1 MPVEISKDIANREK
15 VTDNVDIATHNETA
29 RTVNNIASPATTI
42 MLAKKSNTD
51 SNSSLA
57 QGGVAAVLDLENDSY
72 ELHINDTMIA
82 GKHANDIEAVTTLVE
97 EGPAEIYKIIDYGV
111 EFDKRPD
118 GELNMT
124 LEGGHCRRRIVHHKD
139 TTGAEMVRAMVAEAQ
154 KRENITIVEN
164 TPVFKLTRVKSG
176 ICAHILTEDGQ
187 DEIFS
192 SYCVLATGGIGRV
205 YKYTTN
211 PKVATGDGIRLA
223 FELGARIKDLSYVQF
238 HPTAFN
244 SDDNEQ
250 FLISEAVRGEGA
262 YLLNCNKERFMHR
275 YDERLE
281 LAPRDVVSKS
291 IIIESRRTGSNNFY
305 LDITHRDKEY
315 LLNRFPGIHKGCL
328 KYNVDITK
336 DLIPIFPCQHY
347 LMGGIEVDLN
357 SRTTISRLYA
367 VGECSNT
374 GVHGKNR
381 LASNSLLEALV
392 FGKRCADDIVRCIDM
407 KYPEVK
413 VCEVEKQDLDGA
425 PLLKGDGEV
434 FALAFAFSLAIALQ
448 NIPEGAIISLP
459 LHSLGTRKRKAFLW
473 GALSGAV
480 EPLGTLITLAVTKY
494 VSAAL
499 PFLFGF
505 AAGAMLFVV
514 EGRRKVLCKSPL
526 HNKKSD

>member
-1 MPVEISKDIANREK
+1 MAKKCDVLIVGCGVAGLN
-15 VTDNVDIATHNETA
+15 TA
-29 RTVNNIASPATTI
+29 LSLPENLNII
-42 MLAKKSNTD
+42 MLAKKSNTE

-72 ELHINDTMIA
+72 DLHINDTMIA
-82 GKHANDIEAVTTLVE
+82 GQQANDLDAVTTLVH
-97 EGPAEIYKIIDYGV
+97 EGPQEVRKIIEYGV
-111 EFDKRPD
+111 EFDKSED
-118 GELNMT
+118 GGLNMT

-139 TTGAEMVRAMVAEAQ
+139 TTGAEMVRAMVKEV
-154 KRENITIVEN
+154 KTRPNITIIEN

-176 ICAHILTEDGQ
+176 ICAHVLTDDGQ

-223 FELGARIKDLSYVQF
+223 FEMGARIKNLSYVQF

-244 SDDNEQ
+244 SDNNEQ

-305 LDITHRDKEY
+305 LDITHRDREY
-315 LLNRFPGIHKGCL
+315 LLNRFPGIYEGCL

-357 SRTTISRLYA
+357 SRTTVSRLYA

-392 FGKRCADDIVRCIDM
+392 FGKRCADDIVRCINM
-407 KYPEVK
+407 NYPEVEECTVVK
-413 VCEVEKQDLDGA
+413 PDLYGA
-425 PLLKGDGEV
+425 PLMKGVRTEIRNIMQRSYFVMPANEDAVRNGYKRVREILTRLKNGKFRINADYCE
-434 FALAFAFSLAIALQ
+434 ALSLATVAY
-448 NIPEGAIISLP
+448 IILKEVND
-459 LHSLGTRKRKAFLW
+459 R
-473 GALSGAV
+473 
-480 EPLGTLITLAVTKY
+480 
-494 VSAAL
+494 
-499 PFLFGF
+499 
-505 AAGAMLFVV
+505 
-514 EGRRKVLCKSPL
+514 
-526 HNKKSD
+526 

>member
-1 MPVEISKDIANREK
+1 MSKKCDVLIVGCGVGGLN
-15 VTDNVDIATHNETA
+15 TA
-29 RTVNNIASPATTI
+29 LSLPADLNII
-42 MLAKKSNTD
+42 MLAKKSDTD

-57 QGGVAAVLDLENDSY
+57 QGGVAAVLDLENDSFD
-72 ELHINDTMIA
+72 LHIQDTMIA
-82 GKHANDIEAVTTLVE
+82 GKQANDIDAVTTLVQ
-97 EGPAEIYKIIDYGV
+97 EGPAEVRKIIEYGV
-111 EFDKRPD
+111 DFDKTAD

-139 TTGAEMVRAMVAEAQ
+139 TTGAEMVKKMVAEVRT
-154 KRENITIVEN
+154 RENITIIEN
-164 TPVFKLTRVKSG
+164 APVFQLTRVKSG
-176 ICAHILTEDGQ
+176 ICAHILVEGGQ
-187 DEIFS
+187 DEIFA

-211 PKVATGDGIRLA
+211 PSVATGDGVRLA

-244 SDDNEQ
+244 SDGREQ

-305 LDITHRDKEY
+305 LDITHRDREY
-315 LLNRFPGIHKGCL
+315 LLNRFPGIYQGCL

-347 LMGGIEVDLN
+347 LMGGIEVDLS
-357 SRTTISRLYA
+357 SRTTVSRLYA

-392 FGKRCADDIVRCIDM
+392 FGKRCADDIVRCINM
-407 KYPEVK
+407 GYPAVK
-413 VCEVEKQDLDGA
+413 ETELPPIDLEGA
-425 PLLKGDGEV
+425 PLIKGVRTEIRNIMQRSYFVMPANEDAVRNGYKRVREILTRLKNGKFKITNDYCE
-434 FALAFAFSLAIALQ
+434 ALSLATVAY
-448 NIPEGAIISLP
+448 IIL
-459 LHSLGTRKRKAFLW
+459 KEA
-473 GALSGAV
+473 
-480 EPLGTLITLAVTKY
+480 
-494 VSAAL
+494 
-499 PFLFGF
+499 
-505 AAGAMLFVV
+505 
-514 EGRRKVLCKSPL
+514 
-526 HNKKSD
+526 NDQ